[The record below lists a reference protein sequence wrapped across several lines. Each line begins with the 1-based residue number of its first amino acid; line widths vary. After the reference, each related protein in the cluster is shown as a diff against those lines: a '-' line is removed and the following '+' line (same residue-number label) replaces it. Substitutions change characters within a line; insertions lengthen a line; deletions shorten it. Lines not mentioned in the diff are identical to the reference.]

1 MELGEDVVLLDSKYL
16 KIADN
21 AATSKKVWW
30 NNTKKQFVVTK
41 SDFELKNSTV
51 TSKDST
57 YLPRTRK
64 MSSASASS
72 VSSVSSRRSKRTK
85 SDTCS
90 EISNDSNTYTCCC
103 VNKIGTIEQSLS
115 KMVEYVSLTSRGIS
129 NEILA
134 KLQTFFL
141 CNICL
146 QIVKGILLYYI
157 IIKSYLLIN
166 FVNQINIQ
174 RQIIAAKHLIAKIAW
189 INGSLNQR

>member
-1 MELGEDVVLLDSKYL
+1 
-16 KIADN
+16 
-21 AATSKKVWW
+21 
-30 NNTKKQFVVTK
+30 
-41 SDFELKNSTV
+41 
-51 TSKDST
+51 
-57 YLPRTRK
+57 
-64 MSSASASS
+64 
-72 VSSVSSRRSKRTK
+72 
-85 SDTCS
+85 
-90 EISNDSNTYTCCC
+90 
-103 VNKIGTIEQSLS
+103 
-115 KMVEYVSLTSRGIS
+115 MVEYESLTSRGIS